1 MILVVSALLLHAPG
15 GPPAKGRHA
24 RVLNSPFSHVVAEV
38 AFVGEPRSGD
48 KVAASMPLVVDQVA
62 LVSAWPWR
70 ALQAINAG
78 VNYD

>member
-1 MILVVSALLLHAPG
+1 MVVTAVPLHAPG
-15 GPPAKGRHA
+15 GPPAKGQHA
-24 RVLNSPFSHVVAEV
+24 WALNSPFSQVIAEV

-78 VNYD
+78 WLCL